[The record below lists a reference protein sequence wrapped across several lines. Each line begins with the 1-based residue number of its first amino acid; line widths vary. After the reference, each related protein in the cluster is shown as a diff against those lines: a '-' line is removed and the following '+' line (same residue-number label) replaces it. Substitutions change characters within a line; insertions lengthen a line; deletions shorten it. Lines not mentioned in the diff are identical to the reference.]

1 MKFIRKKINRLNE
14 IADPTLGGVSSMV
27 QKNPGY
33 VYKVMSLNH
42 DLEQKV
48 NQKKEEHY
56 IHPGC
61 RVRGVGFNNP
71 KLHFTGRV
79 QRIVKNSNGEIEY
92 IQILVEKTSKIVKI
106 RADENLEL
114 LINRGDPPVNPPA
127 VMNPSYVA
135 SKI

>member
-14 IADPTLGGVSSMV
+14 IADPTLGGVSSLV

-42 DLEQKV
+42 DLEQKT
-48 NQKKEEHY
+48 NQKKEEYY

-61 RVRGVGFNNP
+61 RVRGAGFNNP
-71 KLHFTGRV
+71 NLHFTGRI

-114 LINRGDPPVNPPA
+114 LINRGDPPTNPPT
-127 VMNPSYVA
+127 VMNPSYAA